1 MCSGDLPAARSKERR
16 SVLPSI
22 ATTPCKVSAKRCM
35 KRVKQASNGAGS
47 RSRNTRLKVSWLGM
61 PCRKRRNCRRN
72 GSWHRAEQRHVRA
85 ILAAGQYGA
94 ERDQQQF
101 MQIMAGIILPGYGGG
116 FFLPGHKH
124 RPK

>member
-47 RSRNTRLKVSWLGM
+47 RSRNTRLKVSWLACISHTDVGDYAWG
-61 PCRKRRNCRRN
+61 RKPTMLEQVSQRP
-72 GSWHRAEQRHVRA
+72 SAYPLRAEQ
-85 ILAAGQYGA
+85 QSA
-94 ERDQQQF
+94 ETGSLGPR
-101 MQIMAGIILPGYGGG
+101 
-116 FFLPGHKH
+116 
-124 RPK
+124 